1 MGVIFSIY
9 IEEVRQ
15 FISALTSFEIFP
27 KDVYFLDEM
36 PSKLSV
42 GSIISISVFSIFVTI
57 LASLL
62 PSLSVT
68 KIETIKALKYE

>member
-27 KDVYFLDEM
+27 KDVYFLDEL
-36 PSKLSV
+36 PSEIDPMSV
-42 GSIISISVFSIFVTI
+42 IIIFLFSIITTS
-57 LASLL
+57 LASFL
-62 PSLSVT
+62 PAVAISRMS
-68 KIETIKALKYE
+68 TIRALKYE